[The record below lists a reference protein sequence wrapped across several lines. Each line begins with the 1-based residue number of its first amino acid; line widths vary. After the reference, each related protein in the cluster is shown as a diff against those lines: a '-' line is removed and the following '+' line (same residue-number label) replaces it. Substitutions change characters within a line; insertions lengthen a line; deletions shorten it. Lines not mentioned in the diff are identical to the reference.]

1 MDLWEWTQNI
11 QIFISQVNIHQMT
24 YIAEKSLNNHVD
36 KRLTEWISAC
46 VSLPLPQH
54 LAQCAYGKRDAS
66 YAWAKPHRF
75 HFKNANPSVTAKY
88 SKLPVV
94 EINNKFPIWHLY
106 SGRLARQL
114 VRSVIS
120 DSFQFG
126 QSSNSFRSK
135 WIHTENICLLSLS
148 AEPHHPYHAR
158 AKKIPDPLAL
168 YCEQ

>member
-1 MDLWEWTQNI
+1 
-11 QIFISQVNIHQMT
+11 MT

-75 HFKNANPSVTAKY
+75 HFKNVNPSVTAKY

-114 VRSVIS
+114 VE
-120 DSFQFG
+120 G
-126 QSSNSFRSK
+126 QLYQTPSNLGRVA
-135 WIHTENICLLSLS
+135 IHFDLNGYILKIYVCFLCLQNLI
-148 AEPHHPYHAR
+148 
-158 AKKIPDPLAL
+158 IPTMQGLRKFLIDLFFCWGL
-168 YCEQ
+168 NLL